1 MWPRS
6 GQAEA
11 QERPSLSSR
20 CSGDLLSDSEPP
32 FSFSISSF
40 LYMGPK
46 SKLHLPSWPIYS
58 IIYLLDVYYTLYT
71 ILYYTIHCIA
81 LILWLCAAAVSMT
94 LPTGRSNTG
103 PKIVQIY
110 VLHCPSCPACRVLS
124 SDGWNWKRDNNIYSS
139 WIKLTLWVKC
149 LFGIL
154 KLVKNA

>member
-58 IIYLLDVYYTLYT
+58 IIYLLDVYYT
-71 ILYYTIHCIA
+71 IHCIA
-81 LILWLCAAAVSMT
+81 LILWLCAAAVSIT

-110 VLHCPSCPACRVLS
+110 VLHFPSCPACRVLTFMFYHLLY
-124 SDGWNWKRDNNIYSS
+124 NWKRDNNIYSS